1 MSPDLWGEPHG
12 SPESQRAPHRKRTPR
27 RPRVPARAT
36 TPAPVLTWSYGGGT
50 QSIAI
55 ALLVAMGKLPT
66 PDLIVMADT
75 SFEATETWEYTF
87 AYVLPL
93 LDTIGLTIEIA
104 PHELATVDDYGKNG
118 DLLVPV
124 YTETGKFSTYCS
136 SEWKKAVLRRYL
148 RQVKGVER
156 CVTWLGMSTDEVERL
171 KPSDVQWQEH
181 VWPLCGLPREYDYG
195 IRLSRADC
203 RQLILDSGWP
213 EPPKSSCWKCPHR
226 RNPQWQR
233 LKRYYPRDFARACQF
248 DEQIRARDPLH
259 AVYLH
264 ESRQPLAT
272 VDFAR
277 PDTASLF
284 GEENG
289 GCQSGY
295 CFT

>member
-1 MSPDLWGEPHG
+1 MSPDLWGEPHS
-12 SPESQRAPHRKRTPR
+12 SPEYQRAPHRKRTPR
-27 RPRVPARAT
+27 RAARG
-36 TPAPVLTWSYGGGT
+36 APTLTWSYGGGT

-55 ALLVAMGKLPT
+55 ALLVATGKLPR

-93 LDTIGLTIEIA
+93 LDSIGLTIELA
-104 PHELATVDDYGKNG
+104 PHELATVDDYGHHG
-118 DLLVPV
+118 DLLIPA
-124 YTETGKFSTYCS
+124 YTATGKLDTYCS
-136 SEWKKAVLRRYL
+136 SEWKKLVLRRYL
-148 RQVKGVER
+148 RHKGITR

-171 KPSDVQWQEH
+171 KPSDVQWQASC
-181 VWPLCGLPREYDYG
+181 WPLCGLPREYDYG
-195 IRLSRADC
+195 VRMSRADC
-203 RQLILDSGWP
+203 RKLILDSGWP

-233 LKRYYPRDFARACQF
+233 LKMFYSRDFQRACQF
-248 DEQIRARDPLH
+248 DEQIRERDPLH

-264 ESRQPLAT
+264 ESRQPLAE
-272 VDFAR
+272 VDFTR
-277 PDTASLF
+277 PDATTLF
-284 GEENG
+284 GEESG